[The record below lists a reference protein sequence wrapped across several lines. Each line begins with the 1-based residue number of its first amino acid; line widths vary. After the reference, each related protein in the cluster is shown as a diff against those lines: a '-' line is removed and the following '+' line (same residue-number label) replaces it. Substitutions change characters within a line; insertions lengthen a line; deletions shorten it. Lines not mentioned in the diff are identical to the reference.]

1 MTEEKRLASD
11 ANTESAS
18 SAAYQQMQCGMMRL
32 SQELRDK
39 IYTDVFCSTAFRG
52 DRYMDPDHVI
62 DHRLP
67 VSSITSLALL
77 RTCRRVRDEIGNTW
91 IRQSCFSFKDPES
104 LLDRLAGI
112 PIAVR
117 CQIRHMRLTDDLMVV
132 VKSEGDV
139 GERQLIYRTAQVL
152 KLLPGLKLDT
162 LTVYG
167 MISPEDSHAT
177 LDMLVRYSDGW
188 KELRYIS
195 STTAIL
201 GFKFEPI
208 AGSSNHLSRQPQ
220 PSDWQNALE
229 QRDGQ
234 ASRPSVLVYR
244 ATDTSPTDIIPL
256 DPWNPQHDLKA
267 LKVFSQAFA
276 AGQDAETFGQVMDPT
291 LMRHEEIQ
299 KYILVVVQRG
309 ADVDYAEKEG
319 SPYISVGDMA
329 DIREDW
335 EGKTWI
341 DIKAEHD
348 ARPNRNRHYDND
360 GNFVTLSDVDNVLME
375 LWHSGNQLLASYG
388 YDP

>member
-1 MTEEKRLASD
+1 MAEEERPASD

-39 IYTDVFCSTAFRG
+39 IYADVFCSTAFRG

-117 CQIRHMRLTDDLMVV
+117 CQIRHLRLTDDLLVV

-139 GERQLIYRTAQVL
+139 GEHQLIYRTAQVL

-167 MISPEDSHAT
+167 MISPEDSFAT

-188 KELRYIS
+188 KELRFIS

-201 GFKFEPI
+201 GFQYQPI
-208 AGSSNHLSRQPQ
+208 SNQPLRQPQ

-234 ASRPSVLVYR
+234 ASRPSAMVYR
-244 ATDTSPTDIIPL
+244 STDTTPL
-256 DPWNPQHDLKA
+256 DPWSPQYDLKA

-299 KYILVVVQRG
+299 KYILVIVRRG
-309 ADVDYAEKEG
+309 AGVDYAEKES

-329 DIREDW
+329 DIREYW

-348 ARPNRNRHYDND
+348 ARPNRNRHYDTD
-360 GNFVTLSDVDNVLME
+360 GNVVTLSDVDNALLE

>member
-1 MTEEKRLASD
+1 MAEEERPASD

-39 IYTDVFCSTAFRG
+39 IYADVFCSTAFRG

-104 LLDRLAGI
+104 LLGRLAGI

-117 CQIRHMRLTDDLMVV
+117 CQIRHLRLTDDLLVV

-139 GERQLIYRTAQVL
+139 GEHQLIYRTAQVL

-167 MISPEDSHAT
+167 MISPEDSFAT

-188 KELRYIS
+188 KELRFIS

-201 GFKFEPI
+201 GFQYQPI
-208 AGSSNHLSRQPQ
+208 SNQPLRQPQ
-220 PSDWQNALE
+220 PSDWRNALA

-234 ASRPSVLVYR
+234 ASRPSAMVYR
-244 ATDTSPTDIIPL
+244 STDTTPL
-256 DPWNPQHDLKA
+256 DPWSPQYDLKA

-299 KYILVVVQRG
+299 KYILVIVRRG
-309 ADVDYAEKEG
+309 AGVDYAEKES

-329 DIREDW
+329 DIREYW

-348 ARPNRNRHYDND
+348 ARPNRNRHYDTD
-360 GNFVTLSDVDNVLME
+360 GNVVTLSDVDNALLE

>member
-1 MTEEKRLASD
+1 MTEEKRPASD

-39 IYTDVFCSTAFRG
+39 IYADVFCSTAFRG

-67 VSSITSLALL
+67 VSSTTSLALL

-112 PIAVR
+112 PIDVR
-117 CQIRHMRLTDDLMVV
+117 GQIRHMRLTDDLLVV

-139 GERQLIYRTAQVL
+139 DEHQLIYRTAQVL

-167 MISPEDSHAT
+167 MISPEDSFAT

-188 KELRYIS
+188 KELRFIS

-201 GFKFEPI
+201 GFQYQPI
-208 AGSSNHLSRQPQ
+208 SNQPLRQPQ

-234 ASRPSVLVYR
+234 ASRPSAMVYR
-244 ATDTSPTDIIPL
+244 STDTTPL
-256 DPWNPQHDLKA
+256 DPWSPQYDLKA

-299 KYILVVVQRG
+299 KYILVIVRRG
-309 ADVDYAEKEG
+309 AGVDYAEKES

>member
-1 MTEEKRLASD
+1 MTEEKRPASD

-39 IYTDVFCSTAFRG
+39 IYADVFCSTAFRG

-67 VSSITSLALL
+67 VSSTTSLALL

-112 PIAVR
+112 PIDVR
-117 CQIRHMRLTDDLMVV
+117 GQIRHMRLTDDLLVV

-139 GERQLIYRTAQVL
+139 YEHQLIYRTAQVL
-152 KLLPGLKLDT
+152 KLLPALKLDT

-167 MISPEDSHAT
+167 MISPEDSFAT

-188 KELRYIS
+188 KELRFIS

-201 GFKFEPI
+201 GFQYQPI
-208 AGSSNHLSRQPQ
+208 SNQPLRQPQ

-234 ASRPSVLVYR
+234 ASRPSAMVYR
-244 ATDTSPTDIIPL
+244 STDTTPL
-256 DPWNPQHDLKA
+256 DPWSPQYDLKA

-299 KYILVVVQRG
+299 KYILVIVRRG
-309 ADVDYAEKEG
+309 AGVDYAEKES

-360 GNFVTLSDVDNVLME
+360 GNVVTLSDVDNVLME

>member
-1 MTEEKRLASD
+1 MTEEKRPASD

-39 IYTDVFCSTAFRG
+39 IYADVFCSTAFRG

-67 VSSITSLALL
+67 VSSTTSLALL

-112 PIAVR
+112 PIDVR
-117 CQIRHMRLTDDLMVV
+117 GQIRHMRLTDDLLVV

-139 GERQLIYRTAQVL
+139 DEHQLIYRTAQVL

-167 MISPEDSHAT
+167 MISPEDSFAT

-188 KELRYIS
+188 KELRFIS

-201 GFKFEPI
+201 GFQYQPI
-208 AGSSNHLSRQPQ
+208 SNQPLRQPQ

-234 ASRPSVLVYR
+234 ASRPSAMVYR
-244 ATDTSPTDIIPL
+244 STDTTPL
-256 DPWNPQHDLKA
+256 DPWSPQYDLKA

-309 ADVDYAEKEG
+309 AGVDYAEKEG

-348 ARPNRNRHYDND
+348 ARPNRNRHYDTD
-360 GNFVTLSDVDNVLME
+360 GNVVTLSDVDNVLLE

>member
-1 MTEEKRLASD
+1 MTEEKRPASD

-39 IYTDVFCSTAFRG
+39 IYADVFCSTAFRG

-67 VSSITSLALL
+67 VSSTTSLALL
-77 RTCRRVRDEIGNTW
+77 RTCRRVRNEIGNTW

-112 PIAVR
+112 PIDVR
-117 CQIRHMRLTDDLMVV
+117 GQIRHMRLTDDLLVV

-139 GERQLIYRTAQVL
+139 DEHQLIYRTAQVL

-167 MISPEDSHAT
+167 MISPEDSFAT

-188 KELRYIS
+188 KELRFIS

-201 GFKFEPI
+201 GFQYQPI
-208 AGSSNHLSRQPQ
+208 SNQPLRQPQ

-234 ASRPSVLVYR
+234 ASRPSAMVYR
-244 ATDTSPTDIIPL
+244 STDTTPL
-256 DPWNPQHDLKA
+256 DPWSPQYDLKA

-299 KYILVVVQRG
+299 KYILVIVRRG
-309 ADVDYAEKEG
+309 AGVDYAEKES

-348 ARPNRNRHYDND
+348 ARPNRNRHYDTD
-360 GNFVTLSDVDNVLME
+360 GNVVTLSDVDNVLLE